1 MRSRRQCLFGS
12 LHCLMFVGPIITT
25 GLAIGTASGSDSL
38 PVELFAAQYSLQRLA
53 PGLLTTA
60 SSFTVDTAVGSP
72 IQVDVT
78 ASRSDVNTWIQAPNG
93 QTITDANIGTLNGSV
108 TLFDVA
114 PTDQSPFILGT
125 NEPGSHHVFSFP
137 SLGVGNYIVHYEAPA
152 GLTEDVAI
160 ITQVLLQSTVGV
172 TLFATQPVVAVGSP
186 CVLVALVFDDQNAV
200 QNANINV
207 FVKPPVANAFTM
219 TLLDDG
225 SLVDGAANDGA
236 YGGFFVAQEAGEY
249 YAAAEITGT
258 TSGMV
263 PFRRM
268 TATRVLVV
276 DSCATLTGNVSD
288 HGQDDNGDGKY
299 DRLVI
304 EADVNVQTA
313 GPFILQVT
321 LDVAGQSLLAHG
333 QAVLT
338 AGLQT
343 IRASIDAAV
352 LRATWADGPYRITN
366 VSLLCVGED
375 GAMPSGSIV
384 SDTLQTAPY
393 GIIQFQ
399 PSPIELRGYYNAWAT
414 NTGGGPGYDVLTI
427 LLGVAVLRPGP
438 YDFEAVL
445 RDSCGGIIQVLQ
457 GTQSLGEGSNPNT
470 LQLFFSGQAIGQ
482 NGVNGPYSLEDL
494 YITGPMNRPAR
505 AKFFARLVHE
515 TYDDTLPY
523 AVSLFEGASQQHD
536 CNANGA
542 ADACDIRDGDSWD
555 CNLNGVP
562 DECDITALTS
572 TDCNA
577 NGMPDDCDA
586 LIDCN
591 HNGIQDA
598 CEYGSPCPYAMI
610 LSASPPNGTRDAR
623 QPHPQGTAGTAVS
636 PTSRQGIGSPTE
648 PIVITLDVCGASSL
662 QCWAFCETGIE
673 SVDTG
678 TPLLSANHIASVHE
692 RVDQPGVYEITLQRP
707 ISAGRWTAIRYM
719 APSWQWVSWAS
730 LPANANG
737 DSIASSL
744 DIQKHDDCCVKHLC
758 APKYGNYSCDIDH
771 DGQVTSQD
779 TLTLTNLLNGA
790 GTFIVWNGRTLGT
803 NTCFAGIGG
812 GNCADASCGG
822 GIEPMA
828 TAMLIGPPG
837 SPTDELTTPEAQ
849 NAYFADWFVAFAVSA
864 DPANSTE
871 VADLALIVDALTKW
885 CVDHFTA
892 EERGSLAARLAVAS
906 REAASSTGKN
916 LALAAV
922 EELAP

>member
-1 MRSRRQCLFGS
+1 
-12 LHCLMFVGPIITT
+12 MFVGPIITT

-114 PTDQSPFILGT
+114 PTDQSPFILWT
-125 NEPGSHHVFSFP
+125 NEPGSHHIFDFP
-137 SLGVGNYIVHYEAPA
+137 SLGIGNYIVHYEAPA
-152 GLTEDVAI
+152 GLAEDVAI
-160 ITQVLLQSTVGV
+160 ITQVSLQSTVGV
-172 TLFATQPVVAVGSP
+172 TLFATQPVVTVGSP
-186 CVLVALVFDDQNAV
+186 CVLEALVFDGQIAV
-200 QNANINV
+200 QNANVSV
-207 FVKPPVANAFTM
+207 FVKPPVANAFTIN
-219 TLLDDG
+219 LLDNG
-225 SLVDGAANDGA
+225 GLVDGAANDGA
-236 YGGFFVAQEAGEY
+236 YGGYFVAQEAGEY
-249 YAAAEITGT
+249 FAVAEITGT
-258 TSGMV
+258 TSAGT
-263 PFRRM
+263 PFKRM
-268 TATRVLVV
+268 ASTRVLVV
-276 DSCATLTGNVSD
+276 APCAMLTGNVSD
-288 HGQDDNGDGKY
+288 HGQDDNADGVY

-304 EADVNVQTA
+304 EAEVNVQTA
-313 GPFILQVT
+313 GTFILQAT
-321 LDVAGQSLLAHG
+321 LEVLGQPLFAHG
-333 QAVLT
+333 QAVLP

-366 VSLLCVGED
+366 VSLLCVGDE
-375 GAMPSGSIV
+375 GAMPSGSMV
-384 SDTLQTAPY
+384 SDTMQTGSY
-393 GIIQFQ
+393 SVGQFQ
-399 PSPIELRGYYNAWAT
+399 PSPIELTGYYEELPIDT
-414 NTGGGPGYDVLTI
+414 EGSPPGIDI
-427 LLGVAVLRPGP
+427 LKIQLGVLVLRPGP
-438 YDFEAVL
+438 YEFEATL
-445 RDSCGGIIQVLQ
+445 RDSCNGTIQTVSGSQEL
-457 GTQSLGEGSNPNT
+457 GTYPLVMV
-470 LQLFFSGQAIGQ
+470 FSGTAIGQ
-482 NGVNGPYSLEDL
+482 NGVNGPYSLENL

-505 AKFFARLVHE
+505 DRLIVRQVR
-515 TYDDTLPY
+515 DTLGY
-523 AVSLFEGASQQHD
+523 LVSSFDGASPQHD
-536 CNANGA
+536 CNTNGT